1 MKKEKTLVDYIG
13 VPATLE
19 QTGEECSELSFAALK
34 LARMMRGENKVHG
47 HTEEELKEKLTEE
60 CCDILVCINELLN
73 CNLITIDALCNG
85 IEQKEKRM
93 KERLTGEL
101 EEVKKPD
108 KIDPM
113 DILMNNLA
121 DAITDTIATI
131 IMGPAPKEQNKDI
144 TMKSGSSKLETRPC
158 GKEQK
163 KTKEDEVK

>member
-1 MKKEKTLVDYIG
+1 MKKEKTLVECIG
-13 VPATLE
+13 LPATLE
-19 QTGEECSELSFAALK
+19 QTAEECSELSFAALK
-34 LARMMRGENKVHG
+34 LARMTRGENKVHG

-60 CCDILVCINELLN
+60 CADVLICINELVN
-73 CNLITIDALCNG
+73 CDFVTVDALCKG

-108 KIDPM
+108 EMGPI

-121 DAITDTIATI
+121 DAISDAITDMFEAI
-131 IMGPAPKEQNKDI
+131 ITGPAPKD
-144 TMKSGSSKLETRPC
+144 
-158 GKEQK
+158 KE

>member
-60 CCDILVCINELLN
+60 CADILICINELVN
-73 CNLITIDALCNG
+73 CDLVTVDALCKG

-121 DAITDTIATI
+121 DAITDMFEAI
-131 IMGPAPKEQNKDI
+131 ITGPAPKD
-144 TMKSGSSKLETRPC
+144 
-158 GKEQK
+158 KE

>member
-1 MKKEKTLVDYIG
+1 MKKEKTLVECIG
-13 VPATLE
+13 LPATLE
-19 QTGEECSELSFAALK
+19 QTAEECSELSFAALK

-47 HTEEELKEKLTEE
+47 RSEDELKAALTEE
-60 CCDILVCINELLN
+60 CCDILVCINELVN
-73 CNLITIDALCNG
+73 CDIVTVDALCKG

-101 EEVKKPD
+101 EEIKKPD

-121 DAITDTIATI
+121 DAITDTIAAI
-131 IMGPAPKEQNKDI
+131 IMGPAPKD
-144 TMKSGSSKLETRPC
+144 
-158 GKEQK
+158 KE

>member
-1 MKKEKTLVDYIG
+1 MKKEKTLVEYIG
-13 VPATLE
+13 LPATLE
-19 QTGEECSELSFAALK
+19 QTAEECSELSFAALK

-60 CCDILVCINELLN
+60 CCDILVCINELVN
-73 CNLITIDALCNG
+73 CDLVTIDALCKG

-108 KIDPM
+108 EMGPI
-113 DILMNNLA
+113 DILMNSLA
-121 DAITDTIATI
+121 DAITDAITAI
-131 IMGPAPKEQNKDI
+131 IMGPAPKD
-144 TMKSGSSKLETRPC
+144 
-158 GKEQK
+158 KE

>member
-1 MKKEKTLVDYIG
+1 MKKEKTLADYIG

-19 QTGEECSELSFAALK
+19 QTAEECSELSFAALK

-47 HTEEELKEKLTEE
+47 RSEEELKAALTEE

-73 CNLITIDALCNG
+73 CDLITVDALCKG

-93 KERLTGEL
+93 KDRLTGEL

-108 KIDPM
+108 EMGPI

-121 DAITDTIATI
+121 DAIADAITAI
-131 IMGPAPKEQNKDI
+131 IMGPTPKEK
-144 TMKSGSSKLETRPC
+144 M
-158 GKEQK
+158 
-163 KTKEDEVK
+163 KEDEVK

>member
-19 QTGEECSELSFAALK
+19 QTAEECSELSFAALK

-47 HTEEELKEKLTEE
+47 RSEEELKAALTEE
-60 CCDILVCINELLN
+60 CADILICINELVN
-73 CNLITIDALCNG
+73 CDLVTVDALCKG

-101 EEVKKPD
+101 EEVKPGP
-108 KIDPM
+108 ID
-113 DILMNNLA
+113 IFMNSLA
-121 DAITDTIATI
+121 DAITDAITAI
-131 IMGPAPKEQNKDI
+131 IMGSAPKDKEK
-144 TMKSGSSKLETRPC
+144 TKLESCPC
-158 GKEQK
+158 DKEQK